1 MNGPDFKTRQGGFT
15 LAELL
20 VVIVIIGILAVVVMP
35 QFTKAPEKAKVA
47 AALAQIR
54 SLENALEMY
63 YADLYRY
70 PTTEQGLR
78 ALITAPGG
86 EGAAR
91 WDGSYLRSAEV
102 PLDPWRNPYV
112 YLSPGQK
119 NSHYD
124 IISYGADGV
133 PGGSGVAADITN

>member
-1 MNGPDFKTRQGGFT
+1 MKSTDFKKRQSGFT

-20 VVIVIIGILAVVVMP
+20 VVIVIIGILAVVVLP

-47 AALAQIR
+47 AAQAQIR

-63 YADLYRY
+63 YADLHRY

-78 ALITAPGG
+78 ALIAAPGG
-86 EGAAR
+86 EGGTR
-91 WDGSYLRSAEV
+91 WDGPYLRSSEV
-102 PLDPWRNPYV
+102 PSDPWGNPYV

-124 IISYGADGV
+124 IISYGADSV
-133 PGGSGVAADITN
+133 PGGSGVAADIAN